1 MLPANPL
8 RGEAEVRIGSI
19 DFRIAVTF
27 SGLARLSD
35 AIGAR
40 TLDELYG
47 RLLGFEPKAVAC
59 AVRCLIVA
67 DDEDHISALSAK
79 ILDDGNISAADQLAW
94 REAVEKALS
103 AHIAAGTIR
112 RDERTASQIAGD
124 AVLGKPVSP
133 S

>member
-1 MLPANPL
+1 MLCGNAPNLLSRNERPATDIPGKPL
-8 RGEAEVRIGSI
+8 QRHLE
-19 DFRIAVTF
+19 FR
-27 SGLARLSD
+27 R
-35 AIGAR
+35 R
-40 TLDELYG
+40 RLDELYG

-67 DDEDHISALSAK
+67 DDEDQISALSAR

-103 AHIAAGTIR
+103 AHIAAGTMR

-133 S
+133 C

>member
-67 DDEDHISALSAK
+67 DDEDQISALSAK
-79 ILDDGNISAADQLAW
+79 ILDDGNISAADHLAW

>member
-1 MLPANPL
+1 
-8 RGEAEVRIGSI
+8 
-19 DFRIAVTF
+19 
-27 SGLARLSD
+27 
-35 AIGAR
+35 
-40 TLDELYG
+40 LYG

-67 DDEDHISALSAK
+67 DDEDQISALSAK

-94 REAVEKALS
+94 RGAVEKALS
-103 AHIAAGTIR
+103 AHIAAGTVR
-112 RDERTASQIAGD
+112 RDERTATQIAGD

>member
-8 RGEAEVRIGSI
+8 RGEAEVRIGAI

-47 RLLGFEPKAVAC
+47 RLLGFEP
-59 AVRCLIVA
+59 
-67 DDEDHISALSAK
+67 
-79 ILDDGNISAADQLAW
+79 
-94 REAVEKALS
+94 
-103 AHIAAGTIR
+103 
-112 RDERTASQIAGD
+112 
-124 AVLGKPVSP
+124 
-133 S
+133 